1 MSHIAKMTLI
11 GQYRYHSDLFEYLT
25 LPEAI
30 DKETFID
37 TLMTVYGEFP
47 TIYPNPDYMKW
58 FIGLWGRKSQQ
69 DLLKI
74 SQALLD
80 DYNPLHNYDRYE
92 EYTDNVENGINTSGT
107 SENQVSAYNVNT
119 YQPDNK
125 TITNGETSGTEDRTH
140 SGHLYGNIGVTTSQ
154 QMLEAELKLRA
165 ESNLYNIVT
174 GLLAKE
180 ICIMVY

>member
-1 MSHIAKMTLI
+1 MSHISKMTLI
-11 GQYRYHSDLFEYLT
+11 GQYNYHSDLFEYLE
-25 LPEAI
+25 LPDGI
-30 DKETFID
+30 TKETFID
-37 TLMTVYGEFP
+37 TLMAVYGEFP

-58 FIGLWGRKSQQ
+58 YIGLWSRKSQQ

-92 EYTDNVENGINTSGT
+92 DITENVENGINTEGT
-107 SENQVSAYNVNT
+107 SENQVSAYNATT

-125 TITNGETSGTEDRTH
+125 TITNGETSGTEDRTRT
-140 SGHLYGNIGVTTSQ
+140 GHMYGNIGVTTSQ

-180 ICIMVY
+180 ICIMIY